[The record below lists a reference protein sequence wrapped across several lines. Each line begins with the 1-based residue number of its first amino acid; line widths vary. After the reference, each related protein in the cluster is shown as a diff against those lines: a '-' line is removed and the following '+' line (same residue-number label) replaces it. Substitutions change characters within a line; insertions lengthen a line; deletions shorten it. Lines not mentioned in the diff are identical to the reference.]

1 MKKILLTI
9 ISAAAILTGCN
20 QEVILQ
26 DGTGSLS
33 LDLDCKTDYTE
44 VETKAA
50 TDEEIINA
58 LTIDIVR
65 PADNWK
71 VKYAPFSSIKGKVVE
86 LGSGSYILT
95 ASSPEKLDAAYD
107 QPIFEGSKDFDI
119 KVGEVT
125 SVNLTCT
132 ISNLKVDIY
141 LSENFVNELSDYTVT
156 VTNGKG
162 ILTWTK
168 NSVSNDFKESSYNGK
183 TVYVAKKAGY
193 FTVAPLTVTVDGHRK
208 IDGTSASTTYTITNV
223 AAANNHIISLDA
235 QVIGTLNGVNIS
247 ISHDVNPIDQ
257 PIVVPGFEET
267 PVPGDEPTEGGD
279 DNDDNG
285 DNGDNGDDNTGDDNQ
300 GGTVTPPAESTAP
313 SLVWAA
319 NPTFAEMLIDE
330 NMNADMVVK
339 APEKIKSFTVVVDS
353 GKLTPAIEGL
363 TEDEN
368 NIMDLVNDEGLIEF
382 LGEEDVA
389 PSLPTGDRLVG
400 ATIVDFKLTEF
411 INMIA
416 LYQPASGDKHKFT
429 LNVIDQKDQ
438 VFTKTVVFVTK

>member
-208 IDGTSASTTYTITNV
+208 VDGTSASTTYTITNV

-279 DNDDNG
+279 DN
-285 DNGDNGDDNTGDDNQ
+285 GDNGDDNTGDDNQ

-319 NPTFAEMLIDE
+319 NPDFAPMTI
-330 NMNADMVVK
+330 NASMNADMVVM
-339 APEKIKSFTVVVDS
+339 APKKIKDFKVIVNSPTIN
-353 GKLTPAIEGL
+353 AQIEGL
-363 TEDEN
+363 TADGTTT
-368 NIMDLVNDEGLIEF
+368 MDLINDEDLIEF
-382 LGEEDVA
+382 LGDEEVA
-389 PSLPTGDRLVG
+389 PTLPTADRLSG
-400 ATIVDFKLTEF
+400 KTQVDFFLTGLV
-411 INMIA
+411 NMITI
-416 LYQPASGDKHKFT
+416 LRPASGTQHQFT
-429 LNVIDQKDQ
+429 LSVVDMEGQA
-438 VFTKTVVFVTK
+438 FSKTVTFVTE